1 MHTEGL
7 MKQLLATTLALF
19 LVPVFSLKAQETLT
33 LKNPVDLRKV
43 INTES
48 IARDA
53 YLWGYPLVRFERTK
67 KLLTTSKGFG
77 RAPINY
83 FFHSSR
89 PPTPR
94 DREITNPLPDML
106 YSSAFLDLRDQ
117 PMTLQIPKVN
127 RYFSLQFMDA
137 TTNNIAVVST
147 RTRGESPGKFFIT
160 GPRYIGS
167 TPKGFEHI
175 RSATNFVWVTGH
187 IAAHTPD
194 QAKSSYKL
202 LQKYDL
208 RPYNLFVT
216 KSRMPKPRTLPAVAK
231 GVANPRELARAGV
244 LFYDEL
250 GTALALN
257 EPANLEPAMME
268 RFRSVDIGAGI
279 MTSKFAGTREVRESY
294 ERAIASAEIDMEQN
308 IRKNL
313 ITLRN
318 SWNYIARKDI
328 SDKNY
333 ALRAALSKIYFGE
346 VSVSESLHPVLH
358 VDRSKVRLNG
368 NENYVLHF
376 DKEKMPQARAF
387 WSVVTYNSRTKSLVE
402 NNLRRYSL
410 GSYSKELAFNEDGSL
425 DIYISANEPTG
436 KTQNWLPAPRDNF
449 YVMLNMYLPSED
461 AIRGAY
467 APPSVLKMSPS
478 TKLSLNK

>member
-1 MHTEGL
+1 
-7 MKQLLATTLALF
+7 MKQLLAMTLTL
-19 LVPVFSLKAQETLT
+19 LVPFFSLQAQETLT

-48 IARDA
+48 VARDA

-67 KLLTTSKGFG
+67 KLLTSSKGFG

-89 PPTPR
+89 PATPKE
-94 DREITNPLPDML
+94 REITNPLPDML
-106 YSSAFLDLRDQ
+106 YSSAFLDLRKQ
-117 PMTLQIPKVN
+117 PMTLQIPRVN

-137 TTNNIAVVST
+137 YTNNISVVST

-175 RSATNFVWVTGH
+175 RSSTNFVWIVGH
-187 IAAHTPD
+187 IAANTPS
-194 QAKSSYKL
+194 QAKSSYNV

-208 RPYNLFVT
+208 RPYGLYLS
-216 KSRMPKPRTLPAVAK
+216 KSRMPKPPLLPATVQRIS
-231 GVANPRELARAGV
+231 NPRELARAGV
-244 LFYDEL
+244 GFYDEL
-250 GTALALN
+250 GVALSLN
-257 EPANLEPAMME
+257 EPTDLEPAMMA
-268 RFRSVDIGAGI
+268 RFRSVSIGAGI
-279 MTSKFAGTREVRESY
+279 MTSKFATTREVREAF
-294 ERAIASAEIDMEQN
+294 ERAIASAEINMEQN

-313 ITLRN
+313 ISLRN
-318 SWNYIARKDI
+318 SWNYIARKDT
-328 SDKNY
+328 SDRNY

-346 VSVSESLHPVLH
+346 AAAAESLHPVLH
-358 VDRSKVRLNG
+358 VDRNKVRLNG

-376 DKEKMPQARAF
+376 DKDKMPPTKAF
-387 WSVVTYNSRTKSLVE
+387 WSVVTYNSRTKGLVE

-410 GSYSKELAFNEDGSL
+410 GSYSEELSFNEDGSL
-425 DIYISANEPTG
+425 DLYISANEPVG

-467 APPSVLKMSPS
+467 APPSVLKVSPS
-478 TKLSLNK
+478 TQLSLNNK